1 MNRKKVSIENTSL
14 KDLFNKTIRQG
25 KENVSPR
32 NKFAEKIF
40 KTPEKKHISIENSS
54 TTVTMTNYFK
64 QCKYSIRRESVK
76 KSEENVGLER
86 KIVFD
91 DEVKYTNN
99 LKFGKNQSKSRY
111 LSSSPKKTS
120 PISITYS
127 DLKNRNF
134 KLYSKCFNS
143 SLKRIVSARK
153 SLERELDDENLISE
167 DSLFE
172 QLKEKENETSDF
184 SEKSVDSDVCCHQA
198 IPFNKVNDELFKT
211 KAICKLRKTEIPSI
225 KSVNCKFYE
234 YKRRPFEYGLLYFKI
249 RWKFDEI

>member
-14 KDLFNKTIRQG
+14 KDLFNKTIRKG
-25 KENVSPR
+25 KENISPR
-32 NKFAEKIF
+32 NKNVDKIF
-40 KTPEKKHISIENSS
+40 KTPEKKHISIENHS

-64 QCKYSIRRESVK
+64 QCKYSIRRETVK

-91 DEVKYTNN
+91 DEVKCINN

-120 PISITYS
+120 PVSITYS

-143 SLKRIVSARK
+143 SLKRIASARK
-153 SLERELDDENLISE
+153 SLEREELDDDNLISE
-167 DSLFE
+167 DSMFFE
-172 QLKEKENETSDF
+172 ENLKEIENETSD
-184 SEKSVDSDVCCHQA
+184 SAKSVDSDVCCHYA

-211 KAICKLRKTEIPSI
+211 KAICKFRKTEIPSI

-234 YKRRPFEYGLLYFKI
+234 YKRRPFDYGL
-249 RWKFDEI
+249 